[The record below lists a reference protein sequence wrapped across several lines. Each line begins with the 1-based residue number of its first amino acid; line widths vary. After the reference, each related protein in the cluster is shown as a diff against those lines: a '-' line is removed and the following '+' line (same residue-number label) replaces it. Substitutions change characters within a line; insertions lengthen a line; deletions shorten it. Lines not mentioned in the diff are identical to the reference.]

1 MNVEKEFYII
11 LEDLIGMSVDNIEV
25 TSTLKDL
32 DIDSLDMV
40 EIQLMCEERF
50 ELEIDNE
57 DLFDT
62 NNPTIENIIE
72 KIEELIDGREKER
85 L

>member
-11 LEDLIGMSVDNIEV
+11 LEDLIGMSVDNVEV

-50 ELEIDNE
+50 ELEIDND

-62 NNPTIENIIE
+62 NNPTIETIID
-72 KIEELIDGREKER
+72 KIEELIDGREEKR

>member
-11 LEDLIGMSVDNIEV
+11 LEDLIGMSVDNVEV

-40 EIQLMCEERF
+40 EIQLMCEEKF
-50 ELEIDNE
+50 DLEIDND

-62 NNPTIENIIE
+62 NNPTIETIIE
-72 KIEELIDGREKER
+72 KIEELIDGREEER

>member
-11 LEDLIGMSVDNIEV
+11 LEDLIGMSVDNVEV

-50 ELEIDNE
+50 ELEIGNE

-62 NNPTIENIIE
+62 NNPIIETIIE
-72 KIEELIDGREKER
+72 KIEELIDGREEER

>member
-11 LEDLIGMSVDNIEV
+11 LEDLIGMSVDNVEV

-40 EIQLMCEERF
+40 EIQLMCEEKF
-50 ELEIDNE
+50 DLEIDDD

-62 NNPTIENIIE
+62 NNPTIETIIE
-72 KIEELIDGREKER
+72 KIEELIDGREEKR

>member
-11 LEDLIGMSVDNIEV
+11 LEDLIGMSVDNVEV

-62 NNPTIENIIE
+62 NNPTIETIIE

>member
-11 LEDLIGMSVDNIEV
+11 LEDLVGMSIDNVEV

>member
-11 LEDLIGMSVDNIEV
+11 LEDLVGMSIDNVEV

-50 ELEIDNE
+50 ELEIDND

-62 NNPTIENIIE
+62 NNPTIETIID
-72 KIEELIDGREKER
+72 KIEELINGREEER

>member
-11 LEDLIGMSVDNIEV
+11 LEDLIGMSVDNVEV

-50 ELEIDNE
+50 ELEIEND

-62 NNPTIENIIE
+62 NNPTIETIID
-72 KIEELIDGREKER
+72 KIEELIDGREEKR

>member
-11 LEDLIGMSVDNIEV
+11 LEDLVGMSIDNVEV

-40 EIQLMCEERF
+40 EIQLMCEEKF
-50 ELEIDNE
+50 DLEIDDD

-62 NNPTIENIIE
+62 NNPTIETIIE
-72 KIEELIDGREKER
+72 KIEELIDGREEKR

>member
-11 LEDLIGMSVDNIEV
+11 LEDLVGMSIDNVEV

-40 EIQLMCEERF
+40 EIQLMCEEKF
-50 ELEIDNE
+50 DLVIDND

-62 NNPTIENIIE
+62 NNPTIETIIE
-72 KIEELIDGREKER
+72 KIEELIDGREEER

>member
-11 LEDLIGMSVDNIEV
+11 LEDLVGMSIDNVEV

-50 ELEIDNE
+50 ELEIDND

-62 NNPTIENIIE
+62 NNPTIETIID
-72 KIEELIDGREKER
+72 KIEELIDGREEKR

>member
-11 LEDLIGMSVDNIEV
+11 LEDLIGMSIDNVEV

-50 ELEIDNE
+50 ELEIDND
-57 DLFDT
+57 DLFET
-62 NNPTIENIIE
+62 NNPTIETIID
-72 KIEELIDGREKER
+72 KIEELIDGREEKR

>member
-11 LEDLIGMSVDNIEV
+11 LEDLIGISVDDVEV

-40 EIQLMCEERF
+40 EIQLMCEEKF
-50 ELEIDNE
+50 DLEIDND

-62 NNPTIENIIE
+62 NNPTIETIIE
-72 KIEELIDGREKER
+72 KIEELIDGREEER

>member
-1 MNVEKEFYII
+1 
-11 LEDLIGMSVDNIEV
+11 MSVDNVEV

-50 ELEIDNE
+50 ELEIDDD

-62 NNPTIENIIE
+62 NNPTIETIID
-72 KIEELIDGREKER
+72 KIEELINDREEEK

>member
-11 LEDLIGMSVDNIEV
+11 LEDLIGMSIDNVEV

-50 ELEIDNE
+50 ELEIDND

-62 NNPTIENIIE
+62 NNPTIETIID
-72 KIEELIDGREKER
+72 KIEELINGREEEK

>member
-11 LEDLIGMSVDNIEV
+11 LEDLIGMSVDNVEV

-40 EIQLMCEERF
+40 EIQLMCEEKF
-50 ELEIDNE
+50 DLEIDND

-62 NNPTIENIIE
+62 NNHTIETIIE
-72 KIEELIDGREKER
+72 KIEELIDGREEER

>member
-11 LEDLIGMSVDNIEV
+11 LEDLVGMSIDNVEV

-40 EIQLMCEERF
+40 EIQLMCEEKF
-50 ELEIDNE
+50 DLEIDND

-62 NNPTIENIIE
+62 NNPTIETIIE
-72 KIEELIDGREKER
+72 KIEELIDGREEKR

>member
-11 LEDLIGMSVDNIEV
+11 LEDLIGMSVDNVEV

-50 ELEIDNE
+50 ELEIDND
-57 DLFDT
+57 DLFET
-62 NNPTIENIIE
+62 NNPTIETIID
-72 KIEELIDGREKER
+72 KIEELIDGREEKR

>member
-11 LEDLIGMSVDNIEV
+11 LEDLIGMSIENVEV

-72 KIEELIDGREKER
+72 KIEELIDDREKER

>member
-11 LEDLIGMSVDNIEV
+11 LEDLVGMSIDNVEV

-40 EIQLMCEERF
+40 EIQLICEEKF
-50 ELEIDNE
+50 DLEIDDD

-62 NNPTIENIIE
+62 NNPTIETIIE
-72 KIEELIDGREKER
+72 KIEELIDGREEKR

>member
-11 LEDLIGMSVDNIEV
+11 LEDLIGMSVDNVEV

-62 NNPTIENIIE
+62 NNPTIETIIE
-72 KIEELIDGREKER
+72 KIEELIDGREEER

>member
-11 LEDLIGMSVDNIEV
+11 LEDLVGMSIDNVEV

-40 EIQLMCEERF
+40 EIQLMCEEKF
-50 ELEIDNE
+50 DLEIDDD

-62 NNPTIENIIE
+62 NNPTIETIID
-72 KIEELIDGREKER
+72 KIEELINDREEEK

>member
-11 LEDLIGMSVDNIEV
+11 LEDLLGVSVENIEI

-32 DIDSLDMV
+32 DIDSLDIV
-40 EIQLMCEERF
+40 EIKLMCEEKF
-50 ELEIDNE
+50 DLEIDNDE
-57 DLFDT
+57 ILDA
-62 NNPTIENIIE
+62 NNPTIETIIE
-72 KIEELIDGREKER
+72 KIEELINGREEER

>member
-11 LEDLIGMSVDNIEV
+11 LEDLIGMSVDNVEV

-50 ELEIDNE
+50 ELEIDND

-62 NNPTIENIIE
+62 NNPTIETIIE
-72 KIEELIDGREKER
+72 KIEELIDGREEKR

>member
-11 LEDLIGMSVDNIEV
+11 LEDLVGMSIDNVEV

-40 EIQLMCEERF
+40 EIQLMCEEKF
-50 ELEIDNE
+50 DLEIDDD
-57 DLFDT
+57 DLFD
-62 NNPTIENIIE
+62 
-72 KIEELIDGREKER
+72 
-85 L
+85 

>member
-11 LEDLIGMSVDNIEV
+11 LEDLIGMSVDNVEV

-50 ELEIDNE
+50 ELEIDDD

-62 NNPTIENIIE
+62 NNPTIETIID
-72 KIEELIDGREKER
+72 KIEELINDREEEK

>member
-11 LEDLIGMSVDNIEV
+11 LEDLIGMSVDNVEV

-32 DIDSLDMV
+32 DIDSLDIV

-72 KIEELIDGREKER
+72 KIEELIDDREKER

>member
-11 LEDLIGMSVDNIEV
+11 LEDLIGMSVDNVEV

-72 KIEELIDGREKER
+72 KIEELIDDREKER

>member
-11 LEDLIGMSVDNIEV
+11 LEDLVGMSIDNVEV

-40 EIQLMCEERF
+40 EIQLMCEEKF
-50 ELEIDNE
+50 DLEIDND

-62 NNPTIENIIE
+62 NNPTIETIIE
-72 KIEELIDGREKER
+72 KIEELIDGREEER

>member
-11 LEDLIGMSVDNIEV
+11 LEDLVGMSIDNVEV

-40 EIQLMCEERF
+40 EIQLMCEEKF
-50 ELEIDNE
+50 DLEIDDD

-62 NNPTIENIIE
+62 NNPTIETIIE
-72 KIEELIDGREKER
+72 KIEELIDGREEER

>member
-1 MNVEKEFYII
+1 
-11 LEDLIGMSVDNIEV
+11 MSVDNVEV

-50 ELEIDNE
+50 ELEIDND
-57 DLFDT
+57 DLSAVTAKDIILHIIGHIGTSGGTAVSYTHQTLPT
-62 NNPTIENIIE
+62 NR
-72 KIEELIDGREKER
+72 EL
-85 L
+85 

>member
-11 LEDLIGMSVDNIEV
+11 LEDLLGMSVENVEI

-40 EIQLMCEERF
+40 EIKLMCEEKF
-50 ELEIDNE
+50 DLEIDNDE
-57 DLFDT
+57 ILDA
-62 NNPTIENIIE
+62 NNPTIETIIE
-72 KIEELIDGREKER
+72 KIEELIDGREEER

>member
-11 LEDLIGMSVDNIEV
+11 LEDLIGMSVDNVEV

-40 EIQLMCEERF
+40 EIQLMCEEKID
-50 ELEIDNE
+50 LEIDND

-62 NNPTIENIIE
+62 NNPTIETIIE
-72 KIEELIDGREKER
+72 KIEELIDGREEER

>member
-11 LEDLIGMSVDNIEV
+11 LEDLVGMSIDNIEV

-40 EIQLMCEERF
+40 EIQLMCEEKF
-50 ELEIDNE
+50 DLEIDND

-62 NNPTIENIIE
+62 NNPTIETIIE
-72 KIEELIDGREKER
+72 KIEELIDGREEER

>member
-11 LEDLIGMSVDNIEV
+11 LEDLVGMSIDNVEV

-40 EIQLMCEERF
+40 EIQLMCEEKF
-50 ELEIDNE
+50 DLEIDDD

-62 NNPTIENIIE
+62 NNPTIETIID
-72 KIEELIDGREKER
+72 KIEELIDGREEKR

>member
-11 LEDLIGMSVDNIEV
+11 LEDLVGMSIDNVEV

-40 EIQLMCEERF
+40 EIQLMCEEKF
-50 ELEIDNE
+50 DLEIDDD

-62 NNPTIENIIE
+62 NNPTIETIIE
-72 KIEELIDGREKER
+72 KIE
-85 L
+85 

>member
-11 LEDLIGMSVDNIEV
+11 LEDLIGISVDDVEV

-40 EIQLMCEERF
+40 EIQLMCEEKF
-50 ELEIDNE
+50 DLEIDDD

-62 NNPTIENIIE
+62 NNPTIETIIE
-72 KIEELIDGREKER
+72 KIEELIDGREEER

>member
-11 LEDLIGMSVDNIEV
+11 LEDLIGMSVDNVEV

-40 EIQLMCEERF
+40 EIQLMCEEKF
-50 ELEIDNE
+50 DLEIDND

-62 NNPTIENIIE
+62 NNPTIETIIE
-72 KIEELIDGREKER
+72 KIEE
-85 L
+85 

>member
-11 LEDLIGMSVDNIEV
+11 LEDLLGIVVDNVVI
-25 TSTLKDL
+25 TSSLKDL
-32 DIDSLDMV
+32 NIDSLDMV
-40 EIQLMCEERF
+40 EMQLMCEEKF
-50 ELEIDNE
+50 DLEIDGD

-62 NNPTIENIIE
+62 NNPTIETIIE
-72 KIEELIDGREKER
+72 KIEELIDGREEKG